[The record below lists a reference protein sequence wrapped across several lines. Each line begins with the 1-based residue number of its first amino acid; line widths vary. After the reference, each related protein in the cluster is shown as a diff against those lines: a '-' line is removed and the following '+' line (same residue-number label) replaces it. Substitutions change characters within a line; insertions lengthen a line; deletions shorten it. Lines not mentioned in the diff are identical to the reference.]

1 MRLRLLLPASLA
13 LIILAGARRE
23 PSVAPAALPVRWSE
37 GTLHGFLELHTKD
50 GDVLAHGDLLQ
61 VPRDSDIESRLV
73 FEFADSSVFRETV
86 TFTQH
91 GVFLMESY
99 HLEQRGKA
107 FPQDLE
113 VTLARSGE
121 YVVKT
126 KSHEDGAE
134 QEHKG
139 KLDDMPED
147 VYNGMIPVIGKNIP
161 LKEGRTVHIVAFTPK
176 PLVLP
181 LAITPSGT
189 DPVGWGGGGR
199 QETATRFTLKP
210 KLNLLQRIGAKL
222 KGQSP
227 PDSYIWIVT
236 SEVPAFVRFQGPL
249 YSGPIWRIDL
259 AGPRWPK

>member
-1 MRLRLLLPASLA
+1 MRLRWLAPACLA
-13 LIILAGARRE
+13 LFFLALSRGER
-23 PSVAPAALPVRWSE
+23 SVAPAALPVRWSE
-37 GTLHGFLELHTKD
+37 GTLHGFLELRTQA
-50 GDVLAHGDLLQ
+50 GALLAHGDLLQ

-86 TFTQH
+86 RFTQH
-91 GVFLMESY
+91 GVFVMESH

-107 FPQDLE
+107 FSQDLD
-113 VTLARSGE
+113 VTLARSGD

-126 KSHEDGAE
+126 KSHDGGAE
-134 QEHKG
+134 KEEKG
-139 KLDDMPED
+139 KLDDLPVD

-161 LKEGRTVHIVAFTPK
+161 RQEGRTVHIVAFTPK

-181 LAITPSGT
+181 LAITPSGS
-189 DPVGWGGGGR
+189 DPVGWGGGGH

-210 KLNLLQRIGAKL
+210 KLNLLQRIGAKI
-222 KGQSP
+222 KHQSP

-236 SEVPAFVRFQGPL
+236 SEVPAFVRFEGPL